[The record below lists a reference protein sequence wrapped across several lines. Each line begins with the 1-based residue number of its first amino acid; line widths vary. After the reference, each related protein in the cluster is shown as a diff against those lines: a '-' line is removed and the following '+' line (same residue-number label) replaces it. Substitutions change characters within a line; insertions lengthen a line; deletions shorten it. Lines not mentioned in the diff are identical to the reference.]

1 MTGPAPQLIGIPG
14 RVRRAGRDPSA
25 GGAAVVGLVAR
36 PPGSGVAAGRMGRRR
51 ETVHR

>member
-14 RVRRAGRDPSA
+14 AGPAVRPGPECRR
-25 GGAAVVGLVAR
+25 GGVVGLVAH